1 MMHRN
6 RKPDISFGMLT
17 WNRAPMLRDCLKSF
31 FAALDPSLS
40 HQIVIIDN
48 GSTDGTRSVLEE
60 YRDHPEVTI
69 VYNGKNE
76 HFATY
81 KKLFPMLKADILVDV
96 DDDVIEFP
104 QHFDRILLEYMAVYS
119 DYGFLALNVVVDE
132 KTTGARPTTPYVD
145 DVRYMSG
152 RKMVV
157 EEGEAGGWC
166 AAFRRRHFRLI
177 RPFFNLLVMR
187 TLFNGRIGG
196 AVWMEDAVINGFV
209 RWLFRKR
216 VGIIRDAVCLHA
228 DSPYYAKKYSLL
240 KREMEKYERLQDNRN
255 CLLYRATSTSNEV
268 ETVCSP

>member
-1 MMHRN
+1 MATGL
-6 RKPDISFGMLT
+6 KPDISFGMLT

-31 FAALDPSLS
+31 FASLDPSLS

-48 GSTDGTRSVLEE
+48 GSTDDTRSVLEE

-69 VYNGKNE
+69 LYNGKNE

-104 QHFDRILLEYMAVYS
+104 SHFDRTLLEYMDVYR
-119 DYGFLALNVVVDE
+119 DYGFLALNVVVDN

-145 DVRYMSG
+145 DVRFASG

-157 EEGEAGGWC
+157 EEGQAGGWC
-166 AAFRRRHFRLI
+166 AAFRRKHYRLI
-177 RPFFNLLVMR
+177 RPFFNFLVMS
-187 TLFNGRIGG
+187 THFNGRIGG
-196 AVWMEDAVINGFV
+196 VVWMEDAVINGFV
-209 RWLFRKR
+209 RRFFHKR

-228 DSPYYAKKYSLL
+228 DSPYYAKKYGLV
-240 KREMEKYERLQDNRN
+240 KREMEKYERILDDK
-255 CLLYRATSTSNEV
+255 TSRTYKKILEDGK
-268 ETVCSP
+268 T

>member
-1 MMHRN
+1 MNAN

-31 FAALDPSLS
+31 FASLDPSLS

-60 YRDHPEVTI
+60 YRNRPEVTI
-69 VYNGKNE
+69 LYNEKNE

-104 QHFDRILLEYMAVYS
+104 RHFDRTLLEYMDVYR
-119 DYGFLALNVVVDE
+119 DYGFLALNVVVDG

-145 DVRYMSG
+145 DIRFVSG
-152 RKMVV
+152 REMVV
-157 EEGEAGGWC
+157 EEGQAGGWC
-166 AAFRRRHFRLI
+166 AAFRRKHFRLI
-177 RPFFNLLVMR
+177 RPFFNFLVMSR
-187 TLFNGRIGG
+187 RFSGRIGG
-196 AVWMEDAVINGFV
+196 GIWMEDAVINGFV
-209 RWLFRKR
+209 RSVFRKR

-228 DSPYYAKKYSLL
+228 DSPYYAKLYGLI
-240 KREMEKYERLQDNRN
+240 KREHEKYERLSEREKAR
-255 CLLYRATSTSNEV
+255 LYESASVADGSRED
-268 ETVCSP
+268 